1 MKTISKNHL
10 HLIALVG
17 LLLIF
22 TSACSSTKDTNK
34 EAIESVIKTAFTLPD
49 EELMAEINDPGNATY
64 IGDISS
70 SESSALKNQDN
81 GIEKLLQERYGDKF
95 TISGYEKFVSG
106 SASVYPMLAEQSGY
120 LTTVE
125 KMTVEQDNDDP
136 NRYHFEAEII
146 YTTHDGEEKKTTMM
160 GKAECKQEKGKID
173 SLDVKDDGG
182 LAKEM
187 SGESEH
193 G

>member
-1 MKTISKNHL
+1 MKKAAKNDL
-10 HLIALVG
+10 RFIILFG
-17 LLLIF
+17 LLLVF
-22 TSACSSTKDTNK
+22 VGGCSSTKDTNK

-49 EELMAEINDPGNATY
+49 EELMVEVNDPGNATY
-64 IGDISS
+64 IGEISS
-70 SESSALKNQDN
+70 SESSTLKGKHN

-95 TISGYEKFVSG
+95 TEYGYEKFVSG
-106 SASVYPMLAEQSGY
+106 SASVYPMLAERSGY

-125 KMTVEQDNDDP
+125 NVIVEQDKDDP

-146 YTTHDGEEKKTTMM
+146 YTTHDGEEKKTTMI
-160 GKAECKQEKGKID
+160 GKAECKQEEGKID
-173 SLDVKDDGG
+173 SLDINDDGG

-193 G
+193 

>member
-1 MKTISKNHL
+1 MEKMAKKPL
-10 HLIALVG
+10 HLMILFG

-22 TSACSSTKDTNK
+22 TAACSPTKDTNK

-49 EELMAEINDPGNATY
+49 EELMVEINDSGNATY

-70 SESSALKNQDN
+70 SESLTLKNQDN
-81 GIEKLLQERYGDKF
+81 GIEKLLQERYGDTF
-95 TISGYEKFVSG
+95 TKYGYEKFVS
-106 SASVYPMLAEQSGY
+106 STASVYPMLAEQSGY

-125 KMTVEQDNDDP
+125 KVIIEQDKYNP
-136 NRYHFEAEII
+136 NRYDFEAEIT

-160 GKAECKQEKGKID
+160 GKAECTQEKGKID
-173 SLDVKDDGG
+173 SLDIHDDGG

-187 SGESEH
+187 SGESGH
-193 G
+193 

>member
-95 TISGYEKFVSG
+95 TIFGYEKFVSG

-125 KMTVEQDNDDP
+125 KVTVEQDNDDP

-160 GKAECKQEKGKID
+160 GKAECTQEKGKID
-173 SLDVKDDGG
+173 SLDIHDDGG

-187 SGESEH
+187 SGESGH
-193 G
+193 